1 MNNIDILEKMKQ
13 DDENFMEDVV
23 IYNLEKFI
31 RYCNNSSNFEY
42 DYDFKQHKEVGYLIL
57 TLIAENKELKEF
69 KENIE
74 KIDKKQLDKLYKDA
88 QKALKEYRETQ
99 NKVAKLEEE
108 NARLKNKNS
117 FDVYKMGQE
126 SQRSRIERDYIPK
139 IKVREALKEEQER
152 LKKGLGK
159 FYNNNLGNSA
169 TRILQSLLGKE

>member
-1 MNNIDILEKMKQ
+1 MKEKTEKLKQKIEKDYKDMMEVINRTSLPLFIEDTIEDMHILIE
-13 DDENFMEDVV
+13 
-23 IYNLEKFI
+23 
-31 RYCNNSSNFEY
+31 
-42 DYDFKQHKEVGYLIL
+42 
-57 TLIAENKELKEF
+57 TLIEENKELKEF

-126 SQRSRIERDYIPK
+126 SQRRRIERDYIPK

-159 FYNNNLGNSA
+159 FYNNDLGNSA

>member
-1 MNNIDILEKMKQ
+1 MNNIDILELLAKKIEEQ
-13 DDENFMEDVV
+13 TSIIASCSSIINKKAEAKKRTEY
-23 IYNLEKFI
+23 IKIKKFV
-31 RYCNNSSNFEY
+31 E
-42 DYDFKQHKEVGYLIL
+42 
-57 TLIAENKELKEF
+57 TLIAKNKELKE
-69 KENIE
+69 ENE
-74 KIDKKQLDKLYKDA
+74 QLKNEEAEVRISASVYNRIM
-88 QKALKEYRETQ
+88 Q
-99 NKVAKLEEE
+99 LEEE

-159 FYNNNLGNSA
+159 FYNNDLGNSA